1 MVRAADPSVNDAISE
16 QRRIEAELAR
26 QRSQFADLQREQAD
40 LSASLLGIA
49 TDIDSVG
56 LQIDLAVQQLADL
69 TDRLVAAGLEL
80 QAYQSDV
87 DNLAENLRSVS
98 GEVDAS
104 KVELSSREAL
114 LQDHLRTAYEQSR
127 TSILE
132 VLLSTDSFTKAT
144 NQLSTMLSLTEED
157 QRLADEIQGR
167 REVLQKRLETLS
179 QGRDTL
185 SALRDAAAVRSA
197 ALDLQQRQL
206 DAARAALEEKQ
217 RQLVELQGARES
229 DLQAASLSAQQQ
241 REQLAAQ
248 ELLLAGQQALV
259 DRLTADAKA
268 LDIAYRGRFAWPERG
283 SVVITQEFG
292 STIYES
298 FHTALDMA
306 YYTPH
311 CGGPIYAAGD
321 GVVLED
327 GRPLAQYGDTS
338 IGVVIGHSQ
347 RLQTHYWHLSNEI
360 VTVGEQVQTGD
371 LIGYEG
377 MTGQATGCHLHFA
390 VIFDGTAVN
399 PRLYLP

>member
-1 MVRAADPSVNDAISE
+1 VVRASDPSVSDAISE
-16 QRRIEAELAR
+16 QLRIEAELAR

-40 LSASLLGIA
+40 LAASLIGIA
-49 TDIDSVG
+49 ADIDTVG
-56 LQIDLAVQQLADL
+56 LQIDLAVKQLADL
-69 TDRLVAAGLEL
+69 TDRLAAAGLEL
-80 QAYQSDV
+80 RAYQSDV
-87 DNLAENLRSVS
+87 DNLAENLRTVS
-98 GEVDAS
+98 SEVDVS

-114 LQDHLRTAYEQSR
+114 LQDHLRTAYERSQ

-157 QRLADEIQGR
+157 QRLADEIEGR
-167 REVLQKRLETLS
+167 RAVLEKRLATLS
-179 QGRDTL
+179 QSRETL
-185 SALRDAAAVRSA
+185 AALRDAAAARSA
-197 ALDLQQRQL
+197 ALGTQQRQL
-206 DAARAALEEKQ
+206 DAARAALEAKQ

-268 LDIAYRGRFAWPERG
+268 LDVAYRGRFEWPERG
-283 SVVITQEFG
+283 SFLVTQEFG
-292 STIYES
+292 LTPWSS
-298 FHTALDMA
+298 FHTGLDMA
-306 YYTPH
+306 YYAPT
-311 CGGPIYAAGD
+311 CGGPIYAAAD

-327 GRPLAQYGDTS
+327 GRPLAQYGDTAV
-338 IGVVIGHSQ
+338 GVVIGHSQ
-347 RLQTHYWHLSNEI
+347 RLRTDYWHLSTEI
-360 VTVGEQVQTGD
+360 VTVGQHVQTGD

-377 MTGQATGCHLHFA
+377 MTGMATGCHLHFG
-390 VIFDGTAVN
+390 VIFDGSPVS

>member
-1 MVRAADPSVNDAISE
+1 MVRATDPSVSDAISE

-26 QRSQFADLQREQAD
+26 QRSQFADLQRKEAD
-40 LSASLLGIA
+40 LSASLIGIA
-49 TDIDSVG
+49 TDIDTVG
-56 LQIDLAVQQLADL
+56 LQIDQAVKQLADL
-69 TDRLVAAGLEL
+69 TDRLVAAKLEL
-80 QAYQSDV
+80 QAYQLDV
-87 DNLAENLRSVS
+87 ANLAENLRSVS

-157 QRLADEIQGR
+157 RRLADEIEGR
-167 REVLQKRLETLS
+167 RAVLEKRLATLS
-179 QGRDTL
+179 QGRETL
-185 SALRDAAAVRSA
+185 AALRDAAAGRSA
-197 ALDLQQRQL
+197 ALDEQQRQL

-217 RQLVELQGARES
+217 RQLVELQGAQES
-229 DLQAASLSAQQQ
+229 DLLTATLSAQQQ

-268 LDIAYRGRFAWPERG
+268 LDIAYRGRFEWPERG
-283 SVVITQEFG
+283 SVLVTQEFG
-292 STIYES
+292 PTVFQA
-298 FHTALDMA
+298 FHRGLDMA

-327 GRPLAQYGDTS
+327 GRPLAQYGDTA

-347 RLQTHYWHLSNEI
+347 RLQTGYWHLSNEI
-360 VTVGEQVQTGD
+360 VTVGQQVQVGD

-377 MTGQATGCHLHFA
+377 LTGMATDCHLHFE
-390 VIFDGTAVN
+390 VIFDGSRVD

>member
-1 MVRAADPSVNDAISE
+1 MVRASDPSVSDAISE
-16 QRRIEAELAR
+16 QLRIEAELAR

-40 LSASLLGIA
+40 LAASLIGIA
-49 TDIDSVG
+49 ADIDTVG
-56 LQIDLAVQQLADL
+56 LQIDLAVKQLADL
-69 TDRLVAAGLEL
+69 TDRLAAAGLEL
-80 QAYQSDV
+80 RAYQSDV
-87 DNLAENLRSVS
+87 DNLAENLRTVS
-98 GEVDAS
+98 SEVDVS

-114 LQDHLRTAYEQSR
+114 LQDHLRTAYERSQ

-157 QRLADEIQGR
+157 QRLADEIEGR
-167 REVLQKRLETLS
+167 RAVLEKRLATLS
-179 QGRDTL
+179 QSRETL
-185 SALRDAAAVRSA
+185 AALRDAAAARSA
-197 ALDLQQRQL
+197 ALGTQQRQL
-206 DAARAALEEKQ
+206 DAARAALEAKQ

-268 LDIAYRGRFAWPERG
+268 LDVAYRGRFEWPERG
-283 SVVITQEFG
+283 SFLVTQEFG
-292 STIYES
+292 LTPWSS
-298 FHTALDMA
+298 FHTGLDMA
-306 YYTPH
+306 YYAPT
-311 CGGPIYAAGD
+311 CGGPIYAAAD

-327 GRPLAQYGDTS
+327 GRPLAQYGDTAV
-338 IGVVIGHSQ
+338 GVVIGHSQ
-347 RLQTHYWHLSNEI
+347 RLRTDYWHLSTEI
-360 VTVGEQVQTGD
+360 VTVGQHVQTGD

-377 MTGQATGCHLHFA
+377 MTGMATGCHLHFG
-390 VIFDGTAVN
+390 VIFDGSPVS